1 MHPVRRPRLRE
12 SIRQRPADLSIRRVP
27 LRLGGCRGG
36 RSRADRGYPA
46 LLGYRIG
53 DTPGPWP
60 RQRADTVLATIS
72 RTEQGNLSH
81 GAPVGVLR
89 HRNRPAL

>member
-1 MHPVRRPRLRE
+1 MHPLWRPRLRE
-12 SIRQRPADLSIRRVP
+12 SIRQRPAVAAIRRVSGWP
-27 LRLGGCRGG
+27 LPCITATPP
-36 RSRADRGYPA
+36 SS
-46 LLGYRIG
+46 GYRIG
-53 DTPGPWP
+53 DTPGPGP